1 MRRQEHTIPPS
12 LAGNC
17 HSSGGGHEAQTGTGC
32 SCMFVPGCRV
42 LRVMV
47 LAPGAAMTDLIPVT
61 VIEHAGPF
69 PPSMEGVYLTYQ
81 GQSLEQEAE

>member
-1 MRRQEHTIPPS
+1 
-12 LAGNC
+12 
-17 HSSGGGHEAQTGTGC
+17 
-32 SCMFVPGCRV
+32 MFVPGCRV

-81 GQSLEQEAE
+81 GQTLEQEAE